1 MFGGV
6 LSVLLASLT
15 CQLPEICEAPV
26 TGVPDTSSIF
36 GEEISRQLQSLY
48 QEKQEAPSVT
58 FTLTLMICPRPGFS
72 RGSGCNAPDHTPVQL
87 IITSAPPLATWQQR
101 TEQVAWEGVRA
112 LVSPAPSFPLSS
124 ALQLSALC
132 GTAGRRLNEESK
144 ERTPNLRS
152 AIYLLWDLR
161 NVPSPPQGSAAF
173 AIK

>member
-124 ALQLSALC
+124 ALLPVEQQGGGSMRNPRNGLQTSAPPFTC
-132 GTAGRRLNEESK
+132 YGTSEMFHRPLKA
-144 ERTPNLRS
+144 
-152 AIYLLWDLR
+152 LLPLL
-161 NVPSPPQGSAAF
+161 
-173 AIK
+173 